1 MVYLGVAYGLVKVGL
16 GFILDCLGLLRV
28 GWGFIWGWF
37 RAGLGLI
44 QGCCRRVG
52 SGFIEVY

>member
-28 GWGFIWGWF
+28 GWGFIW
-37 RAGLGLI
+37 
-44 QGCCRRVG
+44 VG
-52 SGFIEVY
+52 SGLVWG